1 MLRRTQS
8 ADTGGIYNLRLGSYT
23 QCSGISRGITSLEE
37 VGVSFS
43 LHGIPVSRGIAI
55 GRAYLIAPA
64 ALDVDHYLVEPPQI
78 EGEIERFRAALKGVQ
93 NELDRLSEDLSA
105 DAPSEVGAFINVH
118 SMILNDAMLVQ
129 ETMDL
134 IRTRRYNVEWAL
146 TEQLERLSR
155 HFDDIEDEYLRE
167 RKADVQQVVERILK
181 ALAGGPSAAA
191 LVDGAVVQAGDD
203 MIVVAHDIS
212 PADMLQFKTQ
222 TFQGFVTDLGGRTSH
237 TAIVARSLGIPA
249 AVGVQHASAL
259 IRQDD
264 LIIVDGDRGIVIVD
278 PAPIVLEEYS
288 YRQSEKLLEQKKLQ
302 RLKFSPTQTL
312 CGTKISLL
320 ANIELPE
327 DARSAVE
334 AGAVGVGLF
343 RTEFLFM
350 NHKDRLPEEDE
361 QFEAY
366 KRAVELM
373 GGLPVTIRTIDVG
386 ADKPLDAIGAD
397 GYESA
402 PNPALGLRAI
412 RWSLS
417 EPQMFLTQLRA
428 ILRASAFG
436 QVKILVPMLAH
447 AQEIDQTL
455 DLIREAK
462 RQLDDAGLPYDPG
475 VRIGAMI
482 EIPAA
487 AIALPLFLK
496 RVDFLSIGT
505 NDLIQYTLA
514 IDRADNAV
522 AHLYDP
528 LHPAVLHL
536 IAFTLREAKRAGVPV
551 SVCGEMA
558 GDPQLTRL
566 LLGMGLTEFSMHPS
580 QLLVVKQEIL
590 RANLAA
596 LEKPAADV
604 LAAFEPEEVQSALRC
619 LSQA

>member
-1 MLRRTQS
+1 M
-8 ADTGGIYNLRLGSYT
+8 
-23 QCSGISRGITSLEE
+23 
-37 VGVSFS
+37 SFS

-118 SMILNDAMLVQ
+118 AMILNDAMLVQ

-181 ALAGGPSAAA
+181 ALAGAPSAAA
-191 LVDGAVVQAGDD
+191 LVDGAVAQAGDD

-397 GYESA
+397 GYEGA

-590 RANLAA
+590 RANVAA
-596 LEKPAADV
+596 LEKPAAEV

-619 LSQA
+619 LLQA